1 MNIYVIWYKDYLF
14 CFYRLENS
22 IEWNTPLC
30 SNSLIQSTQVLEETL
45 LQILYLLGFL
55 LRLPIIY
62 GKLSITTPLICLFFP
77 KKSKSLMSKRHY
89 RLSFICYMN
98 VKSLTNQI
106 WNSYKYIYTYNVY
119 ANFIN
124 NHFNIK
130 YFSGQDISLKYQEWS
145 IYRLEQ
151 NAN

>member
-1 MNIYVIWYKDYLF
+1 MQTSYIVCNTNHSFYCTCTNFRKRHDLLNIYVIWYKDYLF
-14 CFYRLENS
+14 CFYRLEKS

-89 RLSFICYMN
+89 RLFVTLAQQKLGSIESIC
-98 VKSLTNQI
+98 K
-106 WNSYKYIYTYNVY
+106 
-119 ANFIN
+119 
-124 NHFNIK
+124 
-130 YFSGQDISLKYQEWS
+130 
-145 IYRLEQ
+145 
-151 NAN
+151 